1 MSTALSCFHC
11 GLPVTGE
18 GRQEAEISGEK
29 HEFCCSGCVVV
40 CQTIYDSGL
49 DGFYQRLQSSEIA
62 PPPEQN
68 KDIEQFDLEDVQAEF
83 VTTAG
88 HESEATLLIEGIHCS
103 ACVWLIERALE
114 PLDGV
119 LLSEVNLAHHRLRLR
134 WDQSQIKLSRVLKRL
149 HALGYVATPFDVE
162 RAEGLSVKQNKAM
175 LYRMAF
181 AGFGMANIMWIS
193 ISLYAGELSAS
204 GIDPEHKQF
213 FHWVSLFLATPVL
226 LYSGWPFLK
235 GAFWGLIHRQLNMDL
250 PITIGVIATY
260 TYSVWVTLT
269 GVGDAYFDTV
279 VAFLFIIL
287 IGRYLE
293 GMSRRNATSASSR
306 LMELQPRSAMRIE
319 NGEPTLVSVRRLAL
333 GDHVWVRPGE
343 KLPVDGL
350 IIEGQSKVDESM
362 LTGESRSVKK
372 QVGDE
377 VVAGTVNGQ
386 GALTV
391 EVNQLGQNTALA
403 KIIHL
408 VESAQ
413 GSKAPIQS
421 LTDRIVPWFIA
432 VILGLAIATFLFWS
446 YYANFDTALLAAVS
460 VLIITCP
467 CAFGLATPMSLAVS
481 VGHSAGNGVLV
492 KNGAALEALAGVTH
506 IVFDKTGTLTEGRMV
521 ISNIFLSDESSLQAN
536 EVLTLSALVESRS
549 EHSIAKA
556 IVAKSIET
564 LDQSKPDFP
573 KEKVSDFKSVPGRGV
588 TAIVAGR
595 SIIIGNK
602 AMLEEQGVV
611 ISDRLNRKSQT
622 VEGAMGVAVFVAV
635 DGRLAAL
642 IAVQDKIREEAR
654 ALIDALQLEGVGI
667 TLLTGDSQGAAEYV
681 AQSLGGN
688 IEVIAHVRPE
698 DKEKAISDLQA
709 RGERVVMVGDGVN
722 DAPALSRADIAI
734 AMGSGTDISM
744 DSADIVLMSNDLLRI
759 QFVLN
764 LARQTIRTIRQN
776 IYISLGYNIIL
787 IPLAMSAN
795 LTPVFA
801 SIAMPISSL
810 LVIGNAILIRKRCQY
825 IKFR

>member
-1 MSTALSCFHC
+1 MSTTLGCFHC
-11 GLPVTGE
+11 GLPVTEE
-18 GRQEAEISGEK
+18 GKQEAEIAGEK

-68 KDIEQFDLEDVQAEF
+68 QDLEQFDLEDVQAEF
-83 VTTAG
+83 VTTVG
-88 HESEATLLIEGIHCS
+88 NESEAILLIEGIHCS

-114 PLDGV
+114 PLEGV

-134 WDQSQIKLSRVLKRL
+134 WDQSQIKLSRILKRL
-149 HALGYVATPFDVE
+149 HALGYVATPFDAE
-162 RAEGLSVKQNKAM
+162 RAEGLAVKQNKSM

-213 FHWVSLFLATPVL
+213 FHWISLFLATPVL
-226 LYSGWPFLK
+226 LYSGWPFLR
-235 GAFWGLIHRQLNMDL
+235 GAFSGLIHRRLNMDL
-250 PITIGVIATY
+250 PISIGVIATY
-260 TYSVWVTLT
+260 TYSTWVTLT

-333 GDHVWVRPGE
+333 GDQVRVRPGE

-350 IIEGQSKVDESM
+350 IIDGQSNVDESM
-362 LTGESRSVKK
+362 LTGESRPVKK
-372 QVGDE
+372 QMGDE
-377 VVAGTVNGQ
+377 VAAGTVNGQ
-386 GALTV
+386 GTLTV
-391 EVNQLGQNTALA
+391 EVSQLGQNTALA

-421 LTDRIVPWFIA
+421 LTDRVVPWFIA
-432 VILGLAIATFLFWS
+432 VILGLATATFLFWS
-446 YYANFDTALLAAVS
+446 YYADFDTALLAAVS

-481 VGHSAGNGVLV
+481 VGHGAGNGVLV
-492 KNGAALEALAGVTH
+492 KNGTALETLAGATH

-521 ISNIFLSDESSLQAN
+521 VSEICLNDKSSLQVD
-536 EVLTLSALVESRS
+536 ELLSLTAQVESHS

-564 LDQSKPDFP
+564 VDQQKNSFQ
-573 KEKVSDFKSVPGRGV
+573 KEKVSEFKSIPGRGV
-588 TAIVAGR
+588 TAVVATH
-595 SIIIGNK
+595 SVIIGNR
-602 AMLEEQGVV
+602 AILEEQGIM
-611 ISDRLNRKSQT
+611 ISAELEQKSYAA
-622 VEGAMGVAVFVAV
+622 EHAMGVAVFVAI
-635 DGRLAAL
+635 DGQLAAL
-642 IAVQDKIREEAR
+642 IVVQDKIRDEASE
-654 ALIDALQLEGVGI
+654 LIRTLRSEGVGI

-681 AQSLGGN
+681 AESLGGD

-698 DKEKAISDLQA
+698 DKEKVIADLQA
-709 RGERVVMVGDGVN
+709 RGECVVMVGDGVN
-722 DAPALSRADIAI
+722 DAPALSRADVGI

-744 DSADIVLMSNDLLRI
+744 DCADIVLMSNELLKVR
-759 QFVLN
+759 FALN

-776 IYISLGYNIIL
+776 IYISLGYNIVL

-810 LVIGNAILIRKRCQY
+810 LVIGNAMLIRKRCK
-825 IKFR
+825 I

>member
-1 MSTALSCFHC
+1 MNSHSCFHC
-11 GLPVTGE
+11 GLPVTEE
-18 GRQEAEISGEK
+18 GRQEAEVAGEK

-49 DGFYQRLQSSEIA
+49 GGFYQRLQSAEIA
-62 PPPEQN
+62 PPPQQN
-68 KDIEQFDLEDVQAEF
+68 QDPEQFDLDDVQAEF
-83 VTTAG
+83 VITAG
-88 HESEATLLIEGIHCS
+88 NESEATLLIEGIHCS

-119 LLSEVNLAHHRLRLR
+119 LVAEVNLAHHRLRLR
-134 WDQSQIKLSRVLKRL
+134 WDQSLIKLSRILKRL
-149 HALGYVATPFDVE
+149 NALGYGATPFDAK
-162 RAEGLSVKQNKAM
+162 RAEGLAVKQNKSM

-235 GAFWGLIHRQLNMDL
+235 GALLGLIHRQLNMDL
-250 PITIGVIATY
+250 PISIGVIATY
-260 TYSVWVTLT
+260 AYSVWVTIS

-293 GMSRRNATSASSR
+293 GMSRRNATSATSR
-306 LMELQPRSAMRIE
+306 LMGLQPRSAMRIE

-333 GDHVWVRPGE
+333 GDHVLVRPGE

-350 IIEGQSKVDESM
+350 IVEGKSSLDESM
-362 LTGESRSVKK
+362 LTGESRAVKK
-372 QVGDE
+372 QIGDE
-377 VVAGTVNGQ
+377 VAAGTVNGR
-386 GALTV
+386 GTLTV
-391 EVNQLGQNTALA
+391 EVNQLGKNTALA

-432 VILGLAIATFLFWS
+432 VIIGLATATFIFWS
-446 YYANFDTALLAAVS
+446 HHADFDTALLAAVS

-481 VGHSAGNGVLV
+481 VGHGAGNGVLV
-492 KNGAALEALAGVTH
+492 KNGAALETLAGATH

-521 ISNIFLSDESSLQAN
+521 VSEICLSDKSLLQVD
-536 EVLTLSALVESRS
+536 ELLSLTAQVESHS

-564 LDQSKPDFP
+564 NEQQKKSFQ
-573 KEKVSDFKSVPGRGV
+573 KEKISEFESIPGRGV
-588 TAIVAGR
+588 TAVVANHTM
-595 SIIIGNK
+595 IIGNR
-602 AMLEEQGVV
+602 AILEEQGIV
-611 ISDRLNRKSQT
+611 ISAELEKKSYA
-622 VEGAMGVAVFVAV
+622 VEHAMGVAVFVAI
-635 DGRLAAL
+635 DGQLAAL
-642 IAVQDKIREEAR
+642 IVVQDKVRDDASELIR
-654 ALIDALQLEGVGI
+654 ALRSEGVGI

-681 AQSLGGN
+681 AESLGGD

-698 DKEKAISDLQA
+698 DKEKIIADLQI
-709 RGERVVMVGDGVN
+709 RGECVVMVGDGVN
-722 DAPALSRADIAI
+722 DAPALSRADVGI
-734 AMGSGTDISM
+734 AMGCGTDISM
-744 DSADIVLMSNDLLRI
+744 DSADIVLMSNELLKI
-759 QFVLN
+759 QFALN

-776 IYISLGYNIIL
+776 IYISFGYNIIL
-787 IPLAMSAN
+787 VPLAMSAN

-810 LVIGNAILIRKRCQY
+810 LVIGNAMLIRKRC
-825 IKFR
+825 KT

>member
-1 MSTALSCFHC
+1 MNSHSCFHC
-11 GLPVTGE
+11 GLPVTEE
-18 GRQEAEISGEK
+18 GRQEAEVAGEK

-49 DGFYQRLQSSEIA
+49 GGFYQRLKSAEIA
-62 PPPEQN
+62 PPPQQN
-68 KDIEQFDLEDVQAEF
+68 QDPEQFDLDDVQAEF
-83 VTTAG
+83 VITAG
-88 HESEATLLIEGIHCS
+88 NESEATLLIEGIHCS

-119 LLSEVNLAHHRLRLR
+119 LVAEVNLAHHRLRLR
-134 WDQSQIKLSRVLKRL
+134 WDQSLIKLSRILKRL
-149 HALGYVATPFDVE
+149 NALGYGATPFDAK
-162 RAEGLSVKQNKAM
+162 RAEGLAVKQNKSM

-193 ISLYAGELSAS
+193 ISLYAGELSSS

-235 GAFWGLIHRQLNMDL
+235 GALLGLIHRQLNMDL
-250 PITIGVIATY
+250 PISIGVIATY
-260 TYSVWVTLT
+260 AYSVWVTIS

-293 GMSRRNATSASSR
+293 GMSRRNATSATSR
-306 LMELQPRSAMRIE
+306 LMGLQPRSAMRIE

-333 GDHVWVRPGE
+333 GDHVLVRPGE

-350 IIEGQSKVDESM
+350 IVEGKSSLDESM
-362 LTGESRSVKK
+362 LTGESRAVKK
-372 QVGDE
+372 QIGDE
-377 VVAGTVNGQ
+377 VAAGTVNGR

-391 EVNQLGQNTALA
+391 EVNQLGKNTALA

-432 VILGLAIATFLFWS
+432 VIIGLATATFIFWS
-446 YYANFDTALLAAVS
+446 HHADFDTALLAAVS

-481 VGHSAGNGVLV
+481 VGHGAGNGVLV
-492 KNGAALEALAGVTH
+492 KNGAALETLAGATH

-521 ISNIFLSDESSLQAN
+521 VSEICLSDKSLLQVD
-536 EVLTLSALVESRS
+536 ELLSLTAQVESHS

-564 LDQSKPDFP
+564 NEQQKKSFQ
-573 KEKVSDFKSVPGRGV
+573 KEKISEFESIPGRGV
-588 TAIVAGR
+588 TAVVANQAM
-595 SIIIGNK
+595 IIGNR
-602 AMLEEQGVV
+602 AILEEQGIV
-611 ISDRLNRKSQT
+611 ISAELEKKSYA
-622 VEGAMGVAVFVAV
+622 VEHAMGVAVFVAI
-635 DGRLAAL
+635 DGQLAAL
-642 IAVQDKIREEAR
+642 IVVQDKVRDDASELIR
-654 ALIDALQLEGVGI
+654 ALRSEGVGI

-681 AQSLGGN
+681 AESLGGD

-698 DKEKAISDLQA
+698 DKEKIIADLQK
-709 RGERVVMVGDGVN
+709 RGECVVMVGDGVN
-722 DAPALSRADIAI
+722 DAPALSRADVGI
-734 AMGSGTDISM
+734 AMGCGTDISM
-744 DSADIVLMSNDLLRI
+744 DSADIVLMSNELLKV
-759 QFVLN
+759 QFALN

-776 IYISLGYNIIL
+776 IYISFGYNIIL
-787 IPLAMSAN
+787 VPLAMSAN

-810 LVIGNAILIRKRCQY
+810 LVIGNAMLIRKRC
-825 IKFR
+825 KT

>member
-1 MSTALSCFHC
+1 MASHSCFHC
-11 GLPVTGE
+11 GLPVTEE
-18 GRQEAEISGEK
+18 GRQEAEVAGEK
-29 HEFCCSGCVVV
+29 HEFCCSGCVIV

-62 PPPEQN
+62 PPPDQSQ
-68 KDIEQFDLEDVQAEF
+68 DPEQFDLEDVQAEF
-83 VTTAG
+83 VTTVG
-88 HESEATLLIEGIHCS
+88 NESETTLLVEGIHCS

-134 WDQSQIKLSRVLKRL
+134 WDQSKIKLSRILKRL
-149 HALGYVATPFDVE
+149 HALGYIATPFDVE
-162 RAEGLSVKQNKAM
+162 RAEGLTVKQNKSM

-213 FHWVSLFLATPVL
+213 FHWVSLCLATPVL
-226 LYSGWPFLK
+226 LYSGWPFLR
-235 GAFWGLIHRQLNMDL
+235 GGFLGLIHRQLNMDL
-250 PITIGVIATY
+250 PISIGVVVTY
-260 TYSVWVTLT
+260 VYSTWVTFT

-293 GMSRRNATSASSR
+293 GMSRRKATSASSR

-333 GDHVWVRPGE
+333 GDAVLVRPGE

-350 IIEGQSKVDESM
+350 IIEGQSNIDESM
-362 LTGESRSVKK
+362 LTGESRPVKK
-372 QVGDE
+372 YTGDE
-377 VVAGTVNGQ
+377 VAAGTVNGQ
-386 GALTV
+386 GTLTV
-391 EVNQLGQNTALA
+391 EVNQLGQNTTLA

-432 VILGLAIATFLFWS
+432 VVLGLATVTFIYW
-446 YYANFDTALLAAVS
+446 YYQANFDIALLAAVS

-492 KNGAALEALAGVTH
+492 KNGAALETLAGATH

-521 ISNIFLSDESSLQAN
+521 VSDVYLSSETSLLEEQ
-536 EVLTLSALVESRS
+536 VLGFAARVESHS

-556 IVAKSIET
+556 ITARFSEID
-564 LDQSKPDFP
+564 DQEKFGLK
-573 KEKVSDFKSVPGRGV
+573 KEKLSEFSSIPGRGV
-588 TAIVAGR
+588 VAVVANHQVA
-595 SIIIGNK
+595 IGNK
-602 AMLEEQGVV
+602 AMLEEQGII
-611 ISDRLNRKSQT
+611 ISDQLNQKSQA
-622 VEGAMGVAVFVAV
+622 VEHAMGVAVFVV
-635 DGRLAAL
+635 IDGKLAAL
-642 IAVQDKIREEAR
+642 IAVQDKVRDEASELIHTLR
-654 ALIDALQLEGVGI
+654 AEGLGI
-667 TLLTGDSQGAAEYV
+667 TLLTGDSQGAAEHV
-681 AQSLGGN
+681 AQALGGN

-698 DKEKAISDLQA
+698 DKEKVIADLQA

-722 DAPALSRADIAI
+722 DAPALSRADVGI

-744 DSADIVLMSNDLLRI
+744 DSADIVLMSNELLKV
-759 QFVLN
+759 QFALN

-776 IYISLGYNIIL
+776 IYISFGYNIVL
-787 IPLAMSAN
+787 VPLAMSAN

-810 LVIGNAILIRKRCQY
+810 LVIGNAMLIRKRCK
-825 IKFR
+825 I